1 MTGLSAPVV
10 RETDDIVSLQQE
22 GPSGRMKQ
30 RKQHDQAV
38 RGNPVPLHPF
48 DGYRMSDTIFEQH
61 RARLTAL
68 AYRML
73 GSHADAE
80 DAVQDV
86 WLRWR
91 KQDHAEIKD
100 ATGWLVR
107 VCSNICL
114 DVLKSARRQ
123 RENYVG
129 NWLPEPWMPPEP
141 PKAETNL
148 IEQEGLGQA
157 YLLMLE
163 RLAPVER
170 VALVLYE
177 VFDWAHDD
185 IAPVIERTPN
195 NTRQI
200 LFRAR
205 RKMKRENDRDA
216 TPEITGQPCD
226 QTRMQ
231 AFVTALSLGDVGQ
244 LLTQLAPD
252 VILHSDG
259 GGKALAT
266 ANPLYGPD
274 HVARFFVGVWR
285 KRNPRERAFYVVLDG
300 ECWLLMMVD
309 GVVETALC
317 ATEKDGQIVDLFVH
331 RNPDK
336 LALFEAVVGNAVEID
351 PDSKKAGQ

>member
-1 MTGLSAPVV
+1 MNMHNLRKVPDGDTKRTYTRTETAV
-10 RETDDIVSLQQE
+10 RDLPVSLHLL
-22 GPSGRMKQ
+22 GGTSLVDR
-30 RKQHDQAV
+30 
-38 RGNPVPLHPF
+38 
-48 DGYRMSDTIFEQH
+48 IFETH

-91 KQDHAEIKD
+91 QQDQDMIKD

-129 NWLPEPWMPPEP
+129 NWLPEPWLPPEQ
-141 PKAETNL
+141 PKAEQQL
-148 IEQEGLGQA
+148 IEQDGLGQA
-157 YLLMLE
+157 YMLMLE

-170 VALVLYE
+170 VALVLHE
-177 VFDWAHDD
+177 VFDWVHDD
-185 IAPVIERTPN
+185 IAPLIERTPN

-205 RKMKRENDRDA
+205 RKMQRESDRDA
-216 TPEITGQPCD
+216 TPEPDSTTCD
-226 QTRMQ
+226 RAKLD
-231 AFVTALSLGDVGQ
+231 AFVTAIGCNDVSG
-244 LLTQLAPD
+244 LLDLLAPD

-266 ANPLYGPD
+266 ANPLYGAD
-274 HVARFFVGVWR
+274 HVSRFFIGVWG
-285 KRNPRERAFYVVLDG
+285 KRSADERVFHITLDD
-300 ECWLLMMVD
+300 ECWLLMVEN
-309 GVVETALC
+309 GVVTTGIC
-317 ATEKDGQIVDLFVH
+317 ASERDGRIIDLFVH

-336 LALFEAVVGNAVEID
+336 LALFSPVL
-351 PDSKKAGQ
+351 AGAIPIELSNKRPGDFPAFCH

>member
-1 MTGLSAPVV
+1 MNLHNLRKLP
-10 RETDDIVSLQQE
+10 DDDHKSPYNGSRAAIRDLPVSLHAF
-22 GPSGRMKQ
+22 GGASVADR
-30 RKQHDQAV
+30 
-38 RGNPVPLHPF
+38 
-48 DGYRMSDTIFEQH
+48 IFEQH

-80 DAVQDV
+80 DAVQDA

-91 KQDHAEIKD
+91 NQDHETIND

-129 NWLPEPWMPPEP
+129 NWLPEPWLPSEG
-141 PKAETNL
+141 PKAEEQL
-148 IEQEGLGQA
+148 IERDGLGQA
-157 YLLMLE
+157 YMLMLE

-170 VALVLYE
+170 VALVLHE
-177 VFDWAHDD
+177 VFDWMHDD
-185 IAPVIERTPN
+185 IAPLIERTPN

-205 RKMKRENDRDA
+205 RKMQRESDRDA
-216 TPEITGQPCD
+216 TPEPDATACD
-226 QTRMQ
+226 RDRLD
-231 AFVTALSLGDVGQ
+231 AFVTAIGRSDVTR
-244 LLTQLAPD
+244 LLDLLAPD

-259 GGKALAT
+259 GGKAMAT
-266 ANPLYGPD
+266 VNPLFGAD
-274 HVARFFVGVWR
+274 HVSRFFVGIWG
-285 KRNPRERAFYVVLDG
+285 KRSPNERVFAITIEG
-300 ECWLLMMVD
+300 ECWILMAEGG
-309 GVVETALC
+309 GVASAIC
-317 ATEKDGQIVDLFVH
+317 ATERDGQIVDLFVH

-336 LALFEAVVGNAVEID
+336 LALFSTVLADAVEI
-351 PDSKKAGQ
+351 GR

>member
-1 MTGLSAPVV
+1 MA
-10 RETDDIVSLQQE
+10 
-22 GPSGRMKQ
+22 
-30 RKQHDQAV
+30 DQ
-38 RGNPVPLHPF
+38 
-48 DGYRMSDTIFEQH
+48 IFETH

-86 WLRWR
+86 WIRWR
-91 KQDHAEIKD
+91 NQDRDAIRD

-129 NWLPEPWMPPEP
+129 NWLPEPWMPPEQ
-141 PKAETNL
+141 PKAEQNL
-148 IEQEGLGQA
+148 IEQDGLGQA

-170 VALVLYE
+170 VALVLHE
-177 VFDWAHDD
+177 VFDWVHDD
-185 IAPVIERTPN
+185 IAPLIERTPN

-205 RKMKRENDRDA
+205 RKMQRENDRDA
-216 TPEITGQPCD
+216 TPEPSGKVCDRAQLDAFIAALGQ
-226 QTRMQ
+226 
-231 AFVTALSLGDVGQ
+231 GDVTQ
-244 LLTQLAPD
+244 LVNQLAPD

-266 ANPLYGPD
+266 ANPLFGAD
-274 HVARFFVGVWR
+274 HVSRFFMGIWG
-285 KRNPRERAFYVVLDG
+285 KRNPDERAFHVTIDG
-300 ECWLLMMVD
+300 ESWLLMVED
-309 GVVETALC
+309 GVVSTAIC
-317 ATEKDGQIVDLFVH
+317 ASGRDGRLIDIFVH

-336 LALFEAVVGNAVEID
+336 LALFSTVLSQADEI
-351 PDSKKAGQ
+351 SLANEKAG

>member
-1 MTGLSAPVV
+1 MNLHNLRKLP
-10 RETDDIVSLQQE
+10 DDDQKSPYNGSRAAIRDLPVSLHAF
-22 GPSGRMKQ
+22 GGASVADR
-30 RKQHDQAV
+30 
-38 RGNPVPLHPF
+38 
-48 DGYRMSDTIFEQH
+48 IFEQH

-91 KQDHAEIKD
+91 NQDHDGIND

-123 RENYVG
+123 REHYVG
-129 NWLPEPWMPPEP
+129 HWLPEPWIPPEVP
-141 PKAETNL
+141 IAETQL
-148 IEQEGLGQA
+148 IERDGLCQA
-157 YLLMLE
+157 YMLMLE

-170 VALVLYE
+170 VALVLHE
-177 VFDWAHDD
+177 VFDWMHDD
-185 IAPVIERTPN
+185 IAPLIERTPN

-205 RKMKRENDRDA
+205 RKMHRESDRDA
-216 TPEITGQPCD
+216 TPEPNATVCD
-226 QTRMQ
+226 RDRLE
-231 AFVTALSLGDVGQ
+231 AFVAAIGRSDVTR
-244 LLTQLAPD
+244 LLDLLAPD

-266 ANPLYGPD
+266 ANPLFGAD
-274 HVARFFVGVWR
+274 HVSRFFVGIWG
-285 KRNPRERAFYVVLDG
+285 KRSPNERVFAITLAG
-300 ECWLLMMVD
+300 ECWLLMAQD
-309 GVVETALC
+309 GVVATAIC
-317 ATEKDGQIVDLFVH
+317 ATERDGQIVDLFVH

-336 LALFEAVVGNAVEID
+336 LALFSAVLADAVEI
-351 PDSKKAGQ
+351 GR

>member
-1 MTGLSAPVV
+1 M
-10 RETDDIVSLQQE
+10 SL
-22 GPSGRMKQ
+22 
-30 RKQHDQAV
+30 HA
-38 RGNPVPLHPF
+38 F
-48 DGYRMSDTIFEQH
+48 DGPDMPNQIFEQL
-61 RARLTAL
+61 RPRLNAL
-68 AYRML
+68 AFRML

-86 WLRWR
+86 WLRWQE
-91 KQDHAEIKD
+91 QDHAEIRD

-148 IEQEGLGQA
+148 IEQDGLGQA

-163 RLAPVER
+163 RLSPVER
-170 VALVLYE
+170 VALVLHE

-185 IAPVIERTPN
+185 IAPVIERTSN

-205 RKMKRENDRDA
+205 SKMQRESDRDA
-216 TPEITGQPCD
+216 TPVPEGRQCEQP
-226 QTRMQ
+226 RIE
-231 AFVTALSLGDVGQ
+231 AFIKALSLGDISQ
-244 LLTQLAPD
+244 LLSQLAPD

-259 GGKALAT
+259 GGKAQAT
-266 ANPLYGPD
+266 ANPLFGSD
-274 HVARFFVGVWR
+274 NVARFFFGIWG
-285 KRNPRERAFYVVLDG
+285 KRDPLERAFHITIDG
-300 ECWLLMMVD
+300 ECWLLMQSN
-309 GVVETALC
+309 GVVVTGISASER
-317 ATEKDGQIVDLFVH
+317 DGRIVDLFVH

-336 LALFEAVVGNAVEID
+336 LALFEDVIANATEID
-351 PDSKKAGQ
+351 LINEKAG

>member
-1 MTGLSAPVV
+1 M
-10 RETDDIVSLQQE
+10 SLHAF
-22 GPSGRMKQ
+22 GGTSLADR
-30 RKQHDQAV
+30 
-38 RGNPVPLHPF
+38 
-48 DGYRMSDTIFEQH
+48 IFEQH
-61 RARLTAL
+61 RGRLTAL

-91 KQDHAEIKD
+91 NQDQDTIQD

-129 NWLPEPWMPPEP
+129 HWLPEPWLPPEQ
-141 PKAETNL
+141 PKAEAEL
-148 IEQEGLGQA
+148 IERDGLGQA
-157 YLLMLE
+157 YMLMLE
-163 RLAPVER
+163 RLAPIER
-170 VALVLYE
+170 VALVLHE
-177 VFDWAHDD
+177 VFEWMHDD
-185 IAPVIERTPN
+185 IAPLIERTPN

-205 RKMKRENDRDA
+205 RKMQRESDRDA
-216 TPEITGQPCD
+216 TPEPDGTACD
-226 QTRMQ
+226 RDRLD
-231 AFVTALSLGDVGQ
+231 AFVTAIGTSDVGR
-244 LLTQLAPD
+244 LLDLLAPD

-266 ANPLYGPD
+266 ANPLFGPD
-274 HVARFFVGVWR
+274 HVSRFFIGVWG
-285 KRNPRERAFYVVLDG
+285 KRSPDERVFAITLADA
-300 ECWLLMMVD
+300 CWLLMVED
-309 GVVETALC
+309 GIVTTAIS
-317 ATEKDGQIVDLFVH
+317 ATERDGQIVDLFVH

-336 LALFEAVVGNAVEID
+336 LALFSAVLADANEI
-351 PDSKKAGQ
+351 AL

>member
-1 MTGLSAPVV
+1 MMRGPLRKEVD
-10 RETDDIVSLQQE
+10 DDIASLQDHR
-22 GPSGRMKQ
+22 PSGRMNSTTKPFCAAQ
-30 RKQHDQAV
+30 
-38 RGNPVPLHPF
+38 GEPVPLYPF
-48 DGYRMSDTIFEQH
+48 DGPKMSDQIFEQH

-91 KQDHAEIKD
+91 KQDHDIISD

-129 NWLPEPWMPPEP
+129 NWLPEPWMPSEP
-141 PKAETNL
+141 PKAEANL
-148 IEQEGLGQA
+148 IEQDGLGQA

-163 RLAPVER
+163 RLTPIER
-170 VALVLYE
+170 VALVLHE
-177 VFDWAHDD
+177 VFDWSHDD
-185 IAPVIERTPN
+185 IAPVIERTAN

-205 RKMKRENDRDA
+205 GKMKRDSERDA
-216 TPEITGQPCD
+216 TPDPAGRIWEQPKIES
-226 QTRMQ
+226 
-231 AFVTALSLGDVGQ
+231 FIKALSLGDISQ
-244 LLTQLAPD
+244 LVSQLAPD

-259 GGKALAT
+259 GGKAQAT
-266 ANPLYGPD
+266 ANPLFGAD
-274 HVARFFVGVWR
+274 HVSRFFVGVWG
-285 KRNPRERAFYVVLDG
+285 KRDPRERVFHITIEG
-300 ECWLLMMVD
+300 ECWLLMQLNDVIVTGISASERD
-309 GVVETALC
+309 GR
-317 ATEKDGQIVDLFVH
+317 IVDLFVH

-336 LALFEAVVGNAVEID
+336 LERFNAVIADATEID
-351 PDSKKAGQ
+351 LTNKKAGE

>member
-1 MTGLSAPVV
+1 MPGTGWVLHSMNLDDLRKLPDGEEKSPYDGPQAAV
-10 RETDDIVSLQQE
+10 RDLPVSLDAF
-22 GPSGRMKQ
+22 GGASLADR
-30 RKQHDQAV
+30 
-38 RGNPVPLHPF
+38 
-48 DGYRMSDTIFEQH
+48 IFEQH

-86 WLRWR
+86 WLRWGN
-91 KQDHAEIKD
+91 QDHDTIND

-129 NWLPEPWMPPEP
+129 NWLPEPWIPPEP
-141 PKAETNL
+141 PKAEAEL
-148 IEQEGLGQA
+148 IERDGLGQA
-157 YLLMLE
+157 YMLMLE

-170 VALVLYE
+170 VALVLHE
-177 VFDWAHDD
+177 VFDWLHDD
-185 IAPVIERTPN
+185 IAPLIERTPN

-205 RKMKRENDRDA
+205 GKMQRENDRDA
-216 TPEITGQPCD
+216 TPEPDATACD
-226 QTRMQ
+226 RATLD
-231 AFVTALSLGDVGQ
+231 AFVAAIGRNDVNG
-244 LLTQLAPD
+244 LLDLLAPD

-266 ANPLYGPD
+266 VNPLFGAD
-274 HVARFFVGVWR
+274 RVSRFFVGIWG
-285 KRNPRERAFYVVLDG
+285 KRSPDERVFALGLDG
-300 ECWLLMMVD
+300 ECWLLQVQD
-309 GVVETALC
+309 GVVGTGIC
-317 ATEKDGQIVDLFVH
+317 AAERDGQIVDLFVH

-336 LALFEAVVGNAVEID
+336 LALFEDLIANATEID
-351 PDSKKAGQ
+351 LKG